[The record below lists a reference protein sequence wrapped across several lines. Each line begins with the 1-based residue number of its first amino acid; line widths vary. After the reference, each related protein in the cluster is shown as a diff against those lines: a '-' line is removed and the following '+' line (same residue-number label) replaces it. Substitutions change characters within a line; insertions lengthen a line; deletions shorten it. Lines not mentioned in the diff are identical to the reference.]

1 MQFSNDKFTEIYK
14 TINNKESKKKIS
26 NPNSTIS
33 KKTTKTRKRH
43 NSYFLD
49 DTEIQENTQQTQSQR
64 KISDPNSALFLISQ
78 ENQNQKKV
86 EKKNEFPFPDNKSTK
101 RNTHN
106 KRNRK
111 EKYQNLIL
119 TKT

>member
-33 KKTTKTRKRH
+33 KKTTKTRKKAQ
-43 NSYFLD
+43 FLFPGRYRD
-49 DTEIQENTQQTQSQR
+49 PGKHTAESQR

-86 EKKNEFPFPDNKSTK
+86 EKKKWVPISG
-101 RNTHN
+101 
-106 KRNRK
+106 
-111 EKYQNLIL
+111 
-119 TKT
+119 

>member
-1 MQFSNDKFTEIYK
+1 M
-14 TINNKESKKKIS
+14 INSQKYTKLLITKNQKKNIKSQQHYLQENYQNKKKAQ
-26 NPNSTIS
+26 
-33 KKTTKTRKRH
+33 
-43 NSYFLD
+43 FLFPGRYRD
-49 DTEIQENTQQTQSQR
+49 PGKHTAESQR

-106 KRNRK
+106 KRNHK

>member
-1 MQFSNDKFTEIYK
+1 M
-14 TINNKESKKKIS
+14 INSQKYTKLLITKNQKKKYQIPIVLSPRKLPKREKGTIPIS
-26 NPNSTIS
+26 WTIQRS
-33 KKTTKTRKRH
+33 K
-43 NSYFLD
+43 
-49 DTEIQENTQQTQSQR
+49 ENTQQTQSQR

>member
-1 MQFSNDKFTEIYK
+1 M
-14 TINNKESKKKIS
+14 INSQKYTKLLITKNQKKIS

-33 KKTTKTRKRH
+33 KKTTKTRKKAQ
-43 NSYFLD
+43 FLFPGRYRD
-49 DTEIQENTQQTQSQR
+49 PKKTHSKPNHKEKYRILILHSSLYPK
-64 KISDPNSALFLISQ
+64 KIKT
-78 ENQNQKKV
+78 KKKSK
-86 EKKNEFPFPDNKSTK
+86 KKNEFPFPDNKSTK

>member
-1 MQFSNDKFTEIYK
+1 M
-14 TINNKESKKKIS
+14 INSQKYTKLLITKNQKKIS

-49 DTEIQENTQQTQSQR
+49 DTEIQENIQLNHKEKYRILILHSSLYPK
-64 KISDPNSALFLISQ
+64 KIKT
-78 ENQNQKKV
+78 KKKSK
-86 EKKNEFPFPDNKSTK
+86 KKNEFPFPDNKSTK